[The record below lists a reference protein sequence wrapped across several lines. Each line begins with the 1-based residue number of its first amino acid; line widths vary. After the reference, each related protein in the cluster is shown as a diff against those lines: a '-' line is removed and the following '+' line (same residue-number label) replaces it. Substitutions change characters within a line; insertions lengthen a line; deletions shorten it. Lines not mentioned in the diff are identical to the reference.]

1 LVVAAD
7 APENRKARGAF
18 FTPAGVC
25 DYLAKWAIHQSDDRV
40 FEPSC
45 GEAAFLTSAVQRLR
59 ALGATGIT
67 VYGAEIHSDSA
78 RIARHLVHKLGA
90 TADISVV
97 DFMVMPASASFD
109 AVIGNP
115 PFVRYQGLVGDA
127 RSRALEAALAQ
138 GVVLPKLTN
147 SWAPFVVHSA
157 AQLAPTGRLAL
168 VVPAELLSAGFASEV
183 RRFLLRRFER
193 VRLVL
198 SDEAIFPGVLTDAL
212 LLLAE
217 GTGGCNHLEI
227 VQVRN
232 FADLSD
238 AANVTSWVPP
248 CHDSRWVSSL
258 IDPDAMA
265 VLSSA
270 SESNVLIPLAEWGRV
285 ALGTVTGA
293 NGYFALTHTTASRL
307 GLGDDELVRISPP
320 GSSHL
325 RAFTLTHQR
334 YRALGDAGLQVLLFR
349 PSGEPSKAGRRYI
362 RDGERAGVSNAYK
375 CRVRDPW
382 WRVPLGVPPDM
393 ILTYMNGDTPRLAAN
408 LARVHHLN
416 SVHGL
421 YLRPELAHL
430 AVPLAVASLNSATLL
445 GAELFGRAY
454 GGGIL
459 KLEPGEALKL
469 PLPTV
474 SIVEAHAEQL
484 KALVPRLQKI
494 VARAGVKE
502 GATIVDDVLF
512 SKDIGSSDLNHLRM
526 ARDSLSQRRMLR
538 GASHHR
544 RGD

>member
-1 LVVAAD
+1 
-7 APENRKARGAF
+7 
-18 FTPAGVC
+18 
-25 DYLAKWAIHQSDDRV
+25 
-40 FEPSC
+40 
-45 GEAAFLTSAVQRLR
+45 
-59 ALGATGIT
+59 
-67 VYGAEIHSDSA
+67 
-78 RIARHLVHKLGA
+78 
-90 TADISVV
+90 
-97 DFMVMPASASFD
+97 
-109 AVIGNP
+109 
-115 PFVRYQGLVGDA
+115 
-127 RSRALEAALAQ
+127 
-138 GVVLPKLTN
+138 
-147 SWAPFVVHSA
+147 
-157 AQLAPTGRLAL
+157 
-168 VVPAELLSAGFASEV
+168 
-183 RRFLLRRFER
+183 
-193 VRLVL
+193 VL

-217 GTGGCNHLEI
+217 GIGGCSHLEI

-232 FADLSD
+232 VADLND

-248 CHDSRWVSSL
+248 SHDSRWVSSL
-258 IDPDAMA
+258 IDPDAIA
-265 VLSSA
+265 VLSGA
-270 SESNVLIPLAEWGRV
+270 SESNLLAPLAEWGRI
-285 ALGTVTGA
+285 ALGAVTGA
-293 NGYFALTHTTASRL
+293 NGYFALTRTTASRL
-307 GLGDDELVRISPP
+307 GLEDAELVRISPP

-334 YRALGDAGLQVLLFR
+334 YRALGETGLQVLLFR
-349 PSGEPSKAGRRYI
+349 PSGEPSKAGKRYV
-362 RDGERAGVSNAYK
+362 RDGERAGVSNAFK

-469 PLPTV
+469 PMPTV

-484 KALVPRLQKI
+484 KALVPRLRQI
-494 VARAGVKE
+494 VARAGVAE

-512 SKDIGSSDLNHLRM
+512 GRDIGSSDLNHLRV
-526 ARDSLSQRRMLR
+526 ARDSLLQRRTLR

-544 RGD
+544 RRD